1 MSMGDEF
8 RQEMKFLYLAQM
20 LRRKTDEEHP
30 AGLGSIAVYLKEL
43 GITEDEANLKK
54 DLEILREY
62 GLDITV
68 SEEEEPLY
76 CLRNRE
82 FYPEEIRVLM
92 DMVQSSGIITKRR
105 REALIEKIGKLTSAY
120 KEEEIKRQVMASD
133 ARGRDS
139 LYQSM
144 NTVYRAMD
152 EDYEI
157 SFLYYEWILTEDR
170 KLKRKG
176 ERLTLSPWGILHR
189 DKYYYLIAIDGK
201 SGVVKNYRLDRMRD
215 VMTEPEKKR
224 AGHDFF
230 SEVDV
235 ADFAAAAF
243 GGVFCGKEEEV
254 SLEFENR
261 LLGKAVDTFG
271 EELVVTE
278 KGEKSFTVCVKVP
291 ADREFFGWLAG
302 AGTGVK
308 IVGPENVL
316 TEYKKFLRKALGN
329 YNR

>member
-1 MSMGDEF
+1 MGDEF

-30 AGLGSIAVYLKEL
+30 AGLSSIAAYLKEL

-76 CLRNRE
+76 CLRSRE

-133 ARGRDS
+133 ARGRDN

-189 DKYYYLIAIDGK
+189 DEYYYLIAIDGK
-201 SGVVKNYRLDRMRD
+201 SGVVKNYRFDKMRD

-278 KGEKSFTVCVKVP
+278 KGEKSFTVCVNVP

>member
-1 MSMGDEF
+1 MGDEF

-30 AGLGSIAVYLKEL
+30 AGLSSIAAYLKEL

-76 CLRNRE
+76 CLRSRE

-105 REALIEKIGKLTSAY
+105 REALIAKIGKLTSAY

-133 ARGRDS
+133 ARGRDN

-189 DKYYYLIAIDGK
+189 DEYYYLIAIDGK

>member
-30 AGLGSIAVYLKEL
+30 AGLGSIAAYLKEL

-189 DKYYYLIAIDGK
+189 DEYYYLIAIDGK

>member
-1 MSMGDEF
+1 MGDGF
-8 RQEMKFLYLAQM
+8 RQELKFLYLAQM
-20 LRRKTDEEHP
+20 LQRKTDEEHP
-30 AGLGSIAVYLKEL
+30 AGLRSMSAYLKEL
-43 GITEDEANLKK
+43 GITEEEEALKK
-54 DLEILREY
+54 DLGILREY
-62 GLDITV
+62 GLDIEV
-68 SEEEEPLY
+68 SEGEEPLY
-76 CLRNRE
+76 CLRSRE
-82 FYPEEIRVLM
+82 FYPEEIRILM

-105 REALIEKIGKLTSAY
+105 REALIAKIGKLTSAY
-120 KEEEIKRQVMASD
+120 KEEEIRRQVMASD
-133 ARGRDS
+133 ARGRDN

-144 NTVYRAMD
+144 NTVYRSMD
-152 EDYEI
+152 EDCEI

-189 DKYYYLIAIDGK
+189 DEYYYLIAIDGK
-201 SGVVKNYRLDRMRD
+201 SGVVKNYRFDKMRD
-215 VMTEPEKKR
+215 VMIESGKKR
-224 AGHDFF
+224 SGHDFF
-230 SEVDV
+230 SDVDV

-243 GGVFCGKEEEV
+243 GGVFCGKEEEIY
-254 SLEFENR
+254 LEFENR

-271 EELVVTE
+271 EELAITE
-278 KGEKSFTVCVKVP
+278 TGEKSFTVCVKAP

>member
-1 MSMGDEF
+1 MGDEF

-30 AGLGSIAVYLKEL
+30 AGLGSIAGYLKEL

-62 GLDITV
+62 GLDIAV
-68 SEEEEPLY
+68 SEGEEPLY
-76 CLRNRE
+76 CLRSRE

-133 ARGRDS
+133 SRGRDS

-144 NTVYRAMD
+144 NAVYRAMD

-189 DKYYYLIAIDGK
+189 DEYYYLIAIDGK

-243 GGVFCGKEEEV
+243 GGVFCGKEEKV

>member
-30 AGLGSIAVYLKEL
+30 AGLGSIAAYLKEL

-176 ERLTLSPWGILHR
+176 
-189 DKYYYLIAIDGK
+189 
-201 SGVVKNYRLDRMRD
+201 
-215 VMTEPEKKR
+215 
-224 AGHDFF
+224 
-230 SEVDV
+230 
-235 ADFAAAAF
+235 
-243 GGVFCGKEEEV
+243 
-254 SLEFENR
+254 
-261 LLGKAVDTFG
+261 
-271 EELVVTE
+271 
-278 KGEKSFTVCVKVP
+278 
-291 ADREFFGWLAG
+291 
-302 AGTGVK
+302 
-308 IVGPENVL
+308 
-316 TEYKKFLRKALGN
+316 
-329 YNR
+329 

>member
-1 MSMGDEF
+1 MSMGEEF

-30 AGLGSIAVYLKEL
+30 AGLGSIAAYLKEL

>member
-1 MSMGDEF
+1 
-8 RQEMKFLYLAQM
+8 
-20 LRRKTDEEHP
+20 
-30 AGLGSIAVYLKEL
+30 
-43 GITEDEANLKK
+43 
-54 DLEILREY
+54 
-62 GLDITV
+62 
-68 SEEEEPLY
+68 
-76 CLRNRE
+76 
-82 FYPEEIRVLM
+82 M

-105 REALIEKIGKLTSAY
+105 REALIAKIGKLTSAY
-120 KEEEIKRQVMASD
+120 KEEEIRRQVMASD
-133 ARGRDS
+133 ARGRDN

-189 DKYYYLIAIDGK
+189 DEYYYLIAIDGK

-243 GGVFCGKEEEV
+243 GGVFCGKEEEIY
-254 SLEFENR
+254 LEFENR

-271 EELVVTE
+271 EELAITE
-278 KGEKSFTVCVKVP
+278 TGEKSFTVCVKAP

>member
-1 MSMGDEF
+1 MGDEF

-30 AGLGSIAVYLKEL
+30 AGLSSIAAYLKEL

-76 CLRNRE
+76 CLRSRE

-133 ARGRDS
+133 ARGRDN

-189 DKYYYLIAIDGK
+189 DEYYYLIAIDGK
-201 SGVVKNYRLDRMRD
+201 SGVVKNYRFDKMRD

>member
-30 AGLGSIAVYLKEL
+30 AGLGSIAAYLKEL

-62 GLDITV
+62 GFDITV

-189 DKYYYLIAIDGK
+189 DEYYYLIAIDGK

>member
-30 AGLGSIAVYLKEL
+30 AGLGSIAAYLKEL

-189 DKYYYLIAIDGK
+189 DEYYYLIAIDGK

-235 ADFAAAAF
+235 ADFAAAAL

-261 LLGKAVDTFG
+261 LLGKAVDSFG

>member
-1 MSMGDEF
+1 
-8 RQEMKFLYLAQM
+8 
-20 LRRKTDEEHP
+20 
-30 AGLGSIAVYLKEL
+30 
-43 GITEDEANLKK
+43 
-54 DLEILREY
+54 
-62 GLDITV
+62 
-68 SEEEEPLY
+68 
-76 CLRNRE
+76 
-82 FYPEEIRVLM
+82 M

-105 REALIEKIGKLTSAY
+105 REALIEKIGKLTSTY

-201 SGVVKNYRLDRMRD
+201 SGVVKNYRFDKMRD
-215 VMTEPEKKR
+215 VMIESGKR
-224 AGHDFF
+224 RSGHDFF
-230 SEVDV
+230 SDVDV

-243 GGVFCGKEEEV
+243 GGVFCGKEEEIY
-254 SLEFENR
+254 LEFENR

-271 EELVVTE
+271 EELAITE
-278 KGEKSFTVCVKVP
+278 TGEKSFTVCVKAP

>member
-1 MSMGDEF
+1 MGDGF
-8 RQEMKFLYLAQM
+8 RQKLKFLYLVQM
-20 LRRKTDEEHP
+20 LQRKTDEEHP
-30 AGLGSIAVYLKEL
+30 AGLRSMSAYLKEL
-43 GITEDEANLKK
+43 GITEEEEALKK
-54 DLEILREY
+54 DLGILREY
-62 GLDITV
+62 GLDIEV
-68 SEEEEPLY
+68 SEGEEPLC
-76 CLRNRE
+76 CLRSRE
-82 FYPEEIRVLM
+82 FYPEEIRILM

-105 REALIEKIGKLTSAY
+105 REALIAKIGKLTSAY
-120 KEEEIKRQVMASD
+120 KEEEIRRQVMASD
-133 ARGRDS
+133 ARGRDN

-144 NTVYRAMD
+144 NTVYRSMD
-152 EDYEI
+152 EDCEI

-189 DKYYYLIAIDGK
+189 DEYYYLIAIDGK
-201 SGVVKNYRLDRMRD
+201 SGVVKNYRFDKMRD
-215 VMTEPEKKR
+215 VMIEPEKKR
-224 AGHDFF
+224 SGHDFF
-230 SEVDV
+230 SNVDV

-243 GGVFCGKEEEV
+243 GGVFCGKEEEIY
-254 SLEFENR
+254 LEFENR

-271 EELVVTE
+271 EELVVT
-278 KGEKSFTVCVKVP
+278 KTGEKSFTVCVKVP

-302 AGTGVK
+302 AGTGIK

>member
-30 AGLGSIAVYLKEL
+30 AGLGSIAAYLKEL

-316 TEYKKFLRKALGN
+316 TEYKKFLRKELGN

>member
-1 MSMGDEF
+1 MGDEF

-30 AGLGSIAVYLKEL
+30 AGLSSIAAYLKEL

-76 CLRNRE
+76 CLRSRE

-201 SGVVKNYRLDRMRD
+201 SGVVKNYRFDKMRD
-215 VMTEPEKKR
+215 VMIESGKR
-224 AGHDFF
+224 RSGHDFF
-230 SEVDV
+230 SDVDV

-243 GGVFCGKEEEV
+243 GGVFCGKEEEIY
-254 SLEFENR
+254 LEFENR

-271 EELVVTE
+271 EELAITE
-278 KGEKSFTVCVKVP
+278 TGEKSFTVCVKAP

>member
-1 MSMGDEF
+1 MGDEF

-30 AGLGSIAVYLKEL
+30 AGLGSIAAYLKEL

-120 KEEEIKRQVMASD
+120 KEEEIRRQVMASD
-133 ARGRDS
+133 ARGRDN

-144 NTVYRAMD
+144 NTVYRSMD
-152 EDYEI
+152 EDCEI

-189 DKYYYLIAIDGK
+189 DEYYYLIAIDGK

-215 VMTEPEKKR
+215 VMTETEKKR

>member
-30 AGLGSIAVYLKEL
+30 AGLGSIAAYLKEL

-152 EDYEI
+152 EDCEI

-189 DKYYYLIAIDGK
+189 DEYYYLIAIDGK

-215 VMTEPEKKR
+215 VMTETEKKR

>member
-1 MSMGDEF
+1 MGDEF

-30 AGLGSIAVYLKEL
+30 AGLSSIAAYLKEL

-76 CLRNRE
+76 CLRSRE

-105 REALIEKIGKLTSAY
+105 REALIEKIGKLTSTY

-201 SGVVKNYRLDRMRD
+201 SGVVKNYRFDKMRD
-215 VMTEPEKKR
+215 VMIESGKR
-224 AGHDFF
+224 RSGHDFF
-230 SEVDV
+230 SDVDV

>member
-1 MSMGDEF
+1 MGDEF

-30 AGLGSIAVYLKEL
+30 AGLSSIAAYLKEL

-76 CLRNRE
+76 CLRSRE

-133 ARGRDS
+133 ARGRDN

-189 DKYYYLIAIDGK
+189 DEYYYLIAIDGK
-201 SGVVKNYRLDRMRD
+201 SGVVKNYRFDKMRD
-215 VMTEPEKKR
+215 VMIESGKR
-224 AGHDFF
+224 RSGHDFF
-230 SEVDV
+230 SDVDV

>member
-1 MSMGDEF
+1 MGDEF

-30 AGLGSIAVYLKEL
+30 AGLSSIAAYLKEL

-76 CLRNRE
+76 CLRSRE

-105 REALIEKIGKLTSAY
+105 REALIEKIGKLTSTY

-133 ARGRDS
+133 ARGRDN

-189 DKYYYLIAIDGK
+189 DEYYYLIAIDGK
-201 SGVVKNYRLDRMRD
+201 SGVVKNYRFDKMRD

-316 TEYKKFLRKALGN
+316 TEYKKYLRKALGN

>member
-1 MSMGDEF
+1 MGDEF

-30 AGLGSIAVYLKEL
+30 AGLGSIAAYLKAL

-54 DLEILREY
+54 DLQILREY
-62 GLDITV
+62 GFDIAV
-68 SEEEEPLY
+68 SEGEEPLY
-76 CLRNRE
+76 CLRSRE

-105 REALIEKIGKLTSAY
+105 RETLIEKIGKLTSAY

-144 NTVYRAMD
+144 NAVYRAMD

-189 DKYYYLIAIDGK
+189 DEYYYLIAIDGK

-254 SLEFENR
+254 SLEFDNR

-302 AGTGVK
+302 SGTGVK

>member
-1 MSMGDEF
+1 MGDGF
-8 RQEMKFLYLAQM
+8 RQKLKFLYLVQM
-20 LRRKTDEEHP
+20 LQRKTDEEHP
-30 AGLGSIAVYLKEL
+30 AGLRSMSAYLKEL
-43 GITEDEANLKK
+43 GITEEEEALKK
-54 DLEILREY
+54 DLGILREY
-62 GLDITV
+62 GLDIEV
-68 SEEEEPLY
+68 SEGEEPLY
-76 CLRNRE
+76 CLRSRE
-82 FYPEEIRVLM
+82 FYPEEIRILM

-105 REALIEKIGKLTSAY
+105 REALIAKIGKLTSAY
-120 KEEEIKRQVMASD
+120 KEEEIRRQVMASD
-133 ARGRDS
+133 ARGRDN

-144 NTVYRAMD
+144 NTVYRSMD
-152 EDYEI
+152 EDCEI

-189 DKYYYLIAIDGK
+189 DEYYYLIAMDGK
-201 SGVVKNYRLDRMRD
+201 SGVVKNYRFDKMRD
-215 VMTEPEKKR
+215 VMIESGKR
-224 AGHDFF
+224 RSGHDFF

-243 GGVFCGKEEEV
+243 GGVFCGKEEEIY
-254 SLEFENR
+254 LEFENR

-271 EELVVTE
+271 EELAITE
-278 KGEKSFTVCVKVP
+278 TGEKSFTVCVKAP

>member
-30 AGLGSIAVYLKEL
+30 AGLGSIAAYLKEL

-215 VMTEPEKKR
+215 VMIESGKKR

>member
-1 MSMGDEF
+1 MGDGF
-8 RQEMKFLYLAQM
+8 RQELKFLYLAQM
-20 LRRKTDEEHP
+20 LQRKTDEEHP
-30 AGLGSIAVYLKEL
+30 AGLRSMSAYLKEL
-43 GITEDEANLKK
+43 GITEEEETLKK
-54 DLEILREY
+54 DLKILREY
-62 GLDITV
+62 GLDIEA
-68 SEEEEPLY
+68 SEGEEPLY
-76 CLRNRE
+76 CLRSRE
-82 FYPEEIRVLM
+82 FYPEEIRILM
-92 DMVQSSGIITKRR
+92 DMIQSSGIITKRR

-133 ARGRDS
+133 VGGRDN

-144 NTVYRAMD
+144 NTIYRAMD
-152 EDYEI
+152 EDCEI
-157 SFLYYEWILTEDR
+157 SFLYYEWILAEER
-170 KLKRKG
+170 KLKKKG
-176 ERLTLSPWGILHR
+176 ERLALSPWGILRR
-189 DKYYYLIAIDGK
+189 DEYYYLIAIDGK
-201 SGVVKNYRLDRMRD
+201 SGVVKNYRLDKMRD
-215 VMTEPEKKR
+215 VMIEPEKKR

-243 GGVFCGKEEEV
+243 GGVFCVKEEDV
-254 SLEFENR
+254 YLEFDNR

-291 ADREFFGWLAG
+291 ADRKFFGWLAG

>member
-30 AGLGSIAVYLKEL
+30 AGLGSIAAYLKEL

-291 ADREFFGWLAG
+291 AEREFFGWLAG

>member
-1 MSMGDEF
+1 MGDEF

-30 AGLGSIAVYLKEL
+30 AGLGSIAAYLKEL

>member
-30 AGLGSIAVYLKEL
+30 AGLGSIAAYLKEL

-189 DKYYYLIAIDGK
+189 DEYYYLIAIDGK
-201 SGVVKNYRLDRMRD
+201 SGVVKNYRLDRMCD

>member
-30 AGLGSIAVYLKEL
+30 AGLGSIAAYLKEL

-144 NTVYRAMD
+144 NTVYRSMD
-152 EDYEI
+152 EDCEI

-176 ERLTLSPWGILHR
+176 ERLALSPWGILHR

>member
-1 MSMGDEF
+1 
-8 RQEMKFLYLAQM
+8 
-20 LRRKTDEEHP
+20 
-30 AGLGSIAVYLKEL
+30 
-43 GITEDEANLKK
+43 
-54 DLEILREY
+54 
-62 GLDITV
+62 
-68 SEEEEPLY
+68 
-76 CLRNRE
+76 
-82 FYPEEIRVLM
+82 M

-105 REALIEKIGKLTSAY
+105 REALIAKIGKLTSAY
-120 KEEEIKRQVMASD
+120 KEEEIRRQVMASD
-133 ARGRDS
+133 ARGRDN

-144 NTVYRAMD
+144 NTVYRSMD
-152 EDYEI
+152 EDCEI

-189 DKYYYLIAIDGK
+189 DEYYYLIAIDGK
-201 SGVVKNYRLDRMRD
+201 SGVVKNYRFDKMRD
-215 VMTEPEKKR
+215 VMIEPEKKR
-224 AGHDFF
+224 SGHDFF
-230 SEVDV
+230 SNVDV

-243 GGVFCGKEEEV
+243 GGVFCGKEEEIY
-254 SLEFENR
+254 LEFENR

-271 EELVVTE
+271 EELVVT
-278 KGEKSFTVCVKVP
+278 KTGEKSFTVCVKVP

-302 AGTGVK
+302 AGTGIK